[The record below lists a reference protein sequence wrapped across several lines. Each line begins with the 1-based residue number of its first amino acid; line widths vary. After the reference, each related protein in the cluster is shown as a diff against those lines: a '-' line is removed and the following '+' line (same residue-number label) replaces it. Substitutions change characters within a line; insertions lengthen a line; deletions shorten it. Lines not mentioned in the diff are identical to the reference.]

1 MSPSPLTLATRVD
14 LYGELSEF
22 KLPASSTWCLV
33 LLPTRIGLMAERAA
47 AASDLAHLDA
57 RPQYLKRQMQE
68 LKAMKK
74 GDARR
79 EQTRTAKTLLS
90 VAICLLALSGTRTE
104 ISVRCWRRCGE
115 DLPTVESRTDE
126 VVSHFLAIEPV
137 AMAAILDAKS
147 GPGAVA
153 LKKAVAFLLA
163 QETLSWARAQTEGK
177 GIALLAD
184 VCSRPAKS
192 CDFECE
198 LRPTTLPQRH
208 CS

>member
-14 LYGELSEF
+14 LYGELLEF

-104 ISVRCWRRCGE
+104 ILVRYWRRCGE

-137 AMAAILDAKS
+137 AMAAILGAKS
-147 GPGAVA
+147 GPGAVG
-153 LKKAVAFLLA
+153 L
-163 QETLSWARAQTEGK
+163 EEGS
-177 GIALLAD
+177 GFSLGTGDSLVGA
-184 VCSRPAKS
+184 S
-192 CDFECE
+192 
-198 LRPTTLPQRH
+198 TN
-208 CS
+208 